1 MLAFLAEHTIAVFF
15 GLISAGLLAV
25 CKYFY
30 SKNKQYKALIDEKEK
45 EQIEGLISAK
55 TEPIIEEIEE
65 LRAYSRKVDAT
76 EKEHIRLIVS
86 SYRFRLIQLCR
97 EYLKQGYLTEDQ
109 YEQLS
114 EFYKVY
120 EGLGGNGQAKDFY
133 ERTIKLPPNPPSGK

>member
-1 MLAFLAEHTIAVFF
+1 MLAFLAEHSIAVIF
-15 GLISAGLLAV
+15 GLISAGLLGI
-25 CKYFY
+25 CKHYHGKY
-30 SKNKQYKALIDEKEK
+30 KSYKALIEDQEREQVE
-45 EQIEGLISAK
+45 EQITAK

-65 LRAYSRKVDAT
+65 LRAYCRKVDAT

-120 EGLGGNGQAKDFY
+120 EGLGGNGQAHDFY
-133 ERTIKLPPNPPSGK
+133 ERTIKLPPAPPAQ

>member
-1 MLAFLAEHTIAVFF
+1 MLAFLAEHAIAVIF
-15 GLISAGLLAV
+15 GLISAGSLAV

-30 SKNKQYKALIDEKEK
+30 NKNKQYKSLIDEKEK
-45 EQIEGLISAK
+45 EQIEEMISAK
-55 TEPIIEEIEE
+55 IEPIIEELEE
-65 LRAYSRKVDAT
+65 LRAYSRKVDAA

-97 EYLKQGYLTEDQ
+97 EYLKQGYLPPDQ

-133 ERTIKLPPNPPSGK
+133 ERTIKLPPNPPAK